1 MWPVTRAFFLCVTGW
16 AMSALSSKMT
26 PSLETDKVSLKTAL
40 KLDPQQMARPKWT
53 LLSLLCP
60 GCPGP
65 GLSLTVH
72 TGGLCSCRASHL
84 ARKARAF
91 DRLGAL
97 LDAVAVTAAMCGNH
111 LTGALLH

>member
-1 MWPVTRAFFLCVTGW
+1 MTQGGLC
-16 AMSALSSKMT
+16 L
-26 PSLETDKVSLKTAL
+26 PSPPRQFPSHQTDKVSLEMAL
-40 KLDPQQMARPKWT
+40 KLDPQQMARPQWT
-53 LLSLLCP
+53 FLSLLCP

-72 TGGLCSCRASHL
+72 TGGLCSCGASHL
-84 ARKARAF
+84 AREAGAF

-97 LDAVAVTAAMCGNH
+97 LDAVPVAAAMCSDH